1 LPDLKASSEK
11 AKERSKQFVAQYQLK
26 NLKERG
32 LIGASVFLGGTLVVI
47 LFLLGWYWGQEPEM
61 FDIDEVAA
69 EMLEGKAPVIGQNTT
84 VTLIH
89 VLDVM
94 LHKPGGYQSND
105 VMPPTVFMDN
115 ISSWEFGVLTQ
126 VRDMVRTFR
135 NDFSRSQS
143 QSLENEALSVAD
155 PQLSFSND
163 TWMFPSSEG
172 QYEKGV
178 DALKTYLSELGDT
191 SNHSGQFFARA
202 DNLSTWLSLVEKKLG
217 SLSQRLSSSV
227 GQVRVNTDL
236 AGEKKAEQST
246 STPKMLIVKTPWMEI
261 DNVLYEARGTTW
273 ALLHFLKAIE
283 KDFYAVLKDKNAV
296 VSLRQII
303 R

>member
-1 LPDLKASSEK
+1 MPDLKASSEK